1 MPYTEP
7 TSPIPSPA
15 KPIAPRRRFSQ
26 GSAVD
31 TTPVRSVS
39 NPMPSLPRRSP
50 SLGSTVPRLK
60 SLSLATTQPLKP
72 PTAGSSAQGALD
84 AMRSVE
90 AIPRRVPQPTSSGS
104 LGLKIHNGHAPEPL
118 SSDSSAGVPSTPDGD
133 SVPTL
138 FLNNPPPPK
147 NRSHSAHQ
155 PPRLSLGQRPK
166 HGRERGNSAT
176 LPSPDNEF
184 VASTYMR
191 PTELVRK
198 KSGEVVKSSLKVRS
212 MSTPDLGRRSSD
224 SSDTDKK
231 TTRSTRDLQE
241 HAKSVRFS
249 DRRLESVV
257 LFLREQKVTA
267 ISSAAAD
274 PSTET
279 EDDNDTDLSDYV
291 HFRTRRNGNG
301 RSDDKE
307 VEIDVGSRVPRLRTD
322 FGPGTQGLLDSENV
336 ILERVEIV
344 NGVSLALRGTVIAR
358 NVAFQKFIAVRFTL
372 DHWQTVSE
380 VAGTHIVHIP
390 SGTTGDEGWDRFGF
404 TVRLDDFKRKIEERS
419 LELCVRYNC
428 DGHEWWDSNTGSN
441 YRFTFKRTSVRK
453 PRVGTFLRNST
464 TETPSIPVLGRPS
477 RAATDGFNPRNWVFP
492 RSVSEPTRADSPVL
506 SPPPAASFKAPA
518 PPDVHSHLALKG
530 WCAPSPPLSPPK
542 KIVFPTSMVPLTLAP
557 THAKAA
563 PAPNLTLVNGRPATV
578 WAPRVG
584 HNYSWSGEGSAS
596 IITSPT
602 AISSSDSEAASD
614 VTPTAPRARSPEIGG
629 SSPESTTST
638 LDSPVK
644 APQASGIHQHNRS
657 SSNLQSLA
665 DSADDNGLM
674 TPPSS
679 NLSSP
684 PTPSTILPGPLSPS
698 ASLSTG
704 DSSPVRDL
712 LSESPSDLALN
723 LQADDIG
730 RTLNAASYQEF
741 LDKFCFFKSPP
752 KVTTPLDD
760 HYAPRANYRSMSGF
774 APSGSGLDLY
784 DGSRIDTPTPTMPYE
799 TLDSFPFGGNSS
811 PNVGATNSGAGAT
824 PRASP
829 SPSGRSPVAAAFGLP
844 WTPGDGR
851 PPSLAAA

>member
-1 MPYTEP
+1 
-7 TSPIPSPA
+7 
-15 KPIAPRRRFSQ
+15 
-26 GSAVD
+26 
-31 TTPVRSVS
+31 
-39 NPMPSLPRRSP
+39 
-50 SLGSTVPRLK
+50 
-60 SLSLATTQPLKP
+60 
-72 PTAGSSAQGALD
+72 
-84 AMRSVE
+84 MRSVE
-90 AIPRRVPQPTSSGS
+90 AIPRRVPQLASSGS
-104 LGLKIHNGHAPEPL
+104 LGLKIHGAHPTEPL
-118 SSDSSAGVPSTPDGD
+118 GSDSSGGVPSTPDGG

-176 LPSPDNEF
+176 LPSPDNREF
-184 VASTYMR
+184 IESTYVR
-191 PTELVRK
+191 PTDLVRK

-224 SSDTDKK
+224 GSDTDKK
-231 TTRSTRDLQE
+231 ATRSTRDLRE

-307 VEIDVGSRVPRLRTD
+307 VEIDIGSRVPRVRTD
-322 FGPGTQGLLDSENV
+322 FGPGTQGLLDYENV
-336 ILERVEIV
+336 LLERVEIV

-358 NVAFQKFIAVRFTL
+358 NVAFQKFVAVRFTL

-380 VAGTHIVHIP
+380 VSGQHVVHIP

-419 LELCVRYNC
+419 LEMCVRYNC
-428 DGHEWWDSNTGSN
+428 DGHEWWDSNSGEN

-464 TETPSIPVLGRPS
+464 TETPSIPVLGRPT
-477 RAATDGFNPRNWVFP
+477 RAASDGSNPRNWVFP
-492 RSVSEPTRADSPVL
+492 RSVSEPTRADSPAL
-506 SPPPAASFKAPA
+506 SPPPAASFQAPA
-518 PPDVHSHLALKG
+518 PPNVHSHLALKG

-542 KIVFPTSMVPLTLAP
+542 KMVFPTSMVPLSLAP
-557 THAKAA
+557 THATAA
-563 PAPNLTLVNGRPATV
+563 PAPSGPSLTLVNGRPATV
-578 WAPRVG
+578 WTPRVG
-584 HNYSWSGEGSAS
+584 HNFSWSGEGSGPL
-596 IITSPT
+596 ITSPT

-614 VTPTAPRARSPEIGG
+614 VTPTATKARSPEPG
-629 SSPESTTST
+629 SSPESTSST

-644 APQASGIHQHNRS
+644 APSGSGIHGHNRS
-657 SSNLQSLA
+657 SSNLQSLV
-665 DSADDNGLM
+665 DSGDDNGLM

-712 LSESPSDLALN
+712 PSESPSDLALN

-741 LDKFCFFKSPP
+741 VRSFFIFSA
-752 KVTTPLDD
+752 L
-760 HYAPRANYRSMSGF
+760 S
-774 APSGSGLDLY
+774 
-784 DGSRIDTPTPTMPYE
+784 
-799 TLDSFPFGGNSS
+799 
-811 PNVGATNSGAGAT
+811 
-824 PRASP
+824 
-829 SPSGRSPVAAAFGLP
+829 
-844 WTPGDGR
+844 
-851 PPSLAAA
+851 